1 LYINGS
7 GINTTVLNIIKD
19 CRDGVHFSKRLIG
32 NFWPTLDRELKD
44 MMNEL
49 NGQIYDQFK
58 TSIDKIN
65 ITGNINLLA
74 QFAIAA
80 NRSAIANKV
89 RNIDGDLNEIQMILT
104 NISDAKPILPESLI
118 QNTSVEVSQLISK
131 Q

>member
-19 CRDGVHFSKRLIG
+19 CRDGVHFSGRLIG
-32 NFWPTLDRELKD
+32 NFWPTLDSEIKA

-74 QFAIAA
+74 QFATAA
-80 NRSAIANKV
+80 NRPAITNKV
-89 RNIDGDLNEIQMILT
+89 KDIDGDLNIIQTILA
-104 NISDAKPILPESLI
+104 NITDAKPILPESLI
-118 QNTSVEVSQLISK
+118 QNTTVEVSQLISK